1 MSTGLDDDE
10 ALGCVVDDET
20 LEDSTSLEGVSASEL
35 SLTLDSEDSLSD
47 ELDSSL
53 DSAADEELEL
63 DDEELELELELEIEL
78 ELLDDA
84 RLEDDDDDCT
94 IAFPDANQAW

>member
-1 MSTGLDDDE
+1 MSAGLDDDDE

-20 LEDSTSLEGVSASEL
+20 LEDSTSLEGVSTSEL

-53 DSAADEELEL
+53 DSSADEELEL
-63 DDEELELELELEIEL
+63 DDEEIELEIEL

>member
-1 MSTGLDDDE
+1 MSAGLDDDE

-47 ELDSSL
+47 ELDSSF

-63 DDEELELELELEIEL
+63 DDEELELELEIEL

>member
-1 MSTGLDDDE
+1 MSAGLDDDDE

-20 LEDSTSLEGVSASEL
+20 LEDSTSLEGVSTSEL
-35 SLTLDSEDSLSD
+35 SLSLDSMSE

-53 DSAADEELEL
+53 DSSDDDEELEL
-63 DDEELELELELEIEL
+63 DDEELELEIEL

>member
-1 MSTGLDDDE
+1 MSAGLDDDE

-35 SLTLDSEDSLSD
+35 SLTLDSDDSMSE

-53 DSAADEELEL
+53 DSSNDDEELEL
-63 DDEELELELELEIEL
+63 DDAEIELEL
-78 ELLDDA
+78 ELLDDTG
-84 RLEDDDDDCT
+84 LEDEDD
-94 IAFPDANQAW
+94 

>member
-20 LEDSTSLEGVSASEL
+20 LEDSTSLEGVSTSEL

-63 DDEELELELELEIEL
+63 DDEELELELEIEL

>member
-1 MSTGLDDDE
+1 MSAGLDDDDE

-63 DDEELELELELEIEL
+63 DDEELELELEIEL

>member
-1 MSTGLDDDE
+1 MSAGPDDDE

-20 LEDSTSLEGVSASEL
+20 LEDSTSLEGVSTSEL

-53 DSAADEELEL
+53 DSAVDEELEL
-63 DDEELELELELEIEL
+63 DDEELELEIEL

>member
-1 MSTGLDDDE
+1 MSIGLDDDE

-63 DDEELELELELEIEL
+63 DDEELELELEIEL

>member
-1 MSTGLDDDE
+1 M
-10 ALGCVVDDET
+10 DDET

-63 DDEELELELELEIEL
+63 DDEELELELEIEL

>member
-1 MSTGLDDDE
+1 MSAGLDDDE

-63 DDEELELELELEIEL
+63 DDEELELELEIEL